1 MRATLVAPA
10 LVLTLAGYA
19 SFVNAQTTAGGG
31 TTLVIPVTSQSAS
44 FVS

>member
-10 LVLTLAGYA
+10 LVLALAGYA
-19 SFVNAQTTAGGG
+19 SFVNAQTTAGSG
-31 TTLVIPVTSQSAS
+31 TSIVIPVTSQSGS